1 VTSAGGEN
9 FGGKR
14 AEKKKLAAKSHR
26 TRSRAKFESTFQK
39 INKPLLARRERER
52 RDEFAQVDPW
62 MERERDPQ
70 APGRGHV
77 LRRED
82 GHLDL
87 PVRPNTIKIT
97 PKSKN

>member
-39 INKPLLARRERER
+39 INKPLLARRERGEMNLLKSILGWS
-52 RDEFAQVDPW
+52 ESA
-62 MERERDPQ
+62 
-70 APGRGHV
+70 
-77 LRRED
+77 
-82 GHLDL
+82 
-87 PVRPNTIKIT
+87 T
-97 PKSKN
+97 PKLQAEGTFYVEKTGTWTCLYVQTRLKIKKKYFN